1 MTILQVDSIR
11 NAAGT
16 VHNTCVQLVQFSST
30 SVFESTVTTEY
41 DLPSPFGDFSMS
53 ITPRYTNSVFHIN
66 YVMQCGQ
73 EDTWR
78 GNGFRLYFRIGTG
91 GAVTQYSAGGA
102 YGYTWVQGSNGNSNP
117 AVANFI
123 FPSQGTL
130 TPIFFKLT
138 QDGHDNGAF
147 LHLNQNNQTNGD
159 TGANNT
165 VRLASTFTIMEIL
178 Q

>member
-1 MTILQVDSIR
+1 MTTLQVDSIR
-11 NAAGT
+11 NVAGT
-16 VHNTCVQLVQFSST
+16 LLNTCVQLVQFSST
-30 SVFESTVTTEY
+30 SVFESTATTEF
-41 DLPSPFGDFSMS
+41 DMPSPFGDFSMS
-53 ITPRYTNSVFHIN
+53 ITPRYANSVFHIN

-78 GNGFRLYFRIGTG
+78 GNGFRLYYRVGSG
-91 GAVTQYSAGGA
+91 GSVIQHTAGGA
-102 YGYTWVQGSNGNSNP
+102 YGYTWTSSWNGNMNP

-123 FPSQGTL
+123 FPSQGSL

-147 LHLNQNNQTNGD
+147 LHFNQNNNTN
-159 TGANNT
+159 TGAANNF
-165 VRLASTFTIMEIL
+165 VSVASTFTIMEIL